1 MNALSGFYVTNI
13 EYATAPGITA
23 TGNSDLKSFNL
34 RIKPSRIL
42 EEIAEYRLL
51 LRQNGELLLNKI
63 YQSTM
68 LEVSNNMLEIID
80 VNVCNY
86 NYTFEIIHVKSNLS
100 SGEQPADPNLSS
112 KLIDSIYIIN

>member
-13 EYATAPGITA
+13 DYATAPGITA

-42 EEIAEYRLL
+42 EEIAEYRILL
-51 LRQNGELLLNKI
+51 KQNGELLLNKI

-68 LEVSNNMLEIID
+68 LEESNNMLEITD

-112 KLIDSIYIIN
+112 KLIDSI